1 MENFHNEVRVKKANV
16 FPIYI
21 IMIHQWHLYGQGSK
35 LQPAGSKCNNCELT
49 FGDQKFNAE

>member
-1 MENFHNEVRVKKANV
+1 MENFHNEVKVKKAE

-21 IMIHQWHLYGQGSK
+21 IMIHQRHLYGQGSK
-35 LQPAGSKCNNCELT
+35 LQLAGSICNNCKLT

>member
-35 LQPAGSKCNNCELT
+35 LQPTGSKCNNCELT